1 MGQLFAYSLQ
11 ASILLLAMYL
21 IYRWMLA
28 NENQNRFNRGVLL
41 LIYAMSFATFPLLNL
56 LPQAESTPLPTATL
70 GNITLVPTV
79 TVTAEPLFSPWRI
92 VLWVYVAGMAVVAL
106 GTLVNIIRLCVIILK
121 GRILHVDDCTLVL
134 VKDKDMS
141 PFSWLHFIVMNEAD
155 YDH

>member
-11 ASILLLAMYL
+11 ASILLLAMYF
-21 IYRWMLA
+21 IYRWLLA

-92 VLWVYVAGMAVVAL
+92 VLWVYVAGMAIVAL
-106 GTLVNIIRLCVIILK
+106 GTLVNIIRLCV
-121 GRILHVDDCTLVL
+121 
-134 VKDKDMS
+134 S
-141 PFSWLHFIVMNEAD
+141 
-155 YDH
+155 